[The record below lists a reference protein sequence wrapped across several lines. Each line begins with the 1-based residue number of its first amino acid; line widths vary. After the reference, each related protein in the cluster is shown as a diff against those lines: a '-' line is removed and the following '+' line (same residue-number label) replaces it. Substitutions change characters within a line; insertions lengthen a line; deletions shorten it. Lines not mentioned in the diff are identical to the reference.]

1 MRSIEALKES
11 KNYKK
16 YRFYRGPTLRET
28 GDLFYF
34 HDEANMSV
42 WDNGKCIIV
51 SYQDVRTE
59 YKKREDGWK
68 CTVSYKY
75 NDYPVY
81 YLTEEKM
88 DENIGQFIQY
98 HQNKEAD
105 Q

>member
-1 MRSIEALKES
+1 MKSIEALKES

-16 YRFYRGPTLRET
+16 YRIYHGAVPREV

-34 HDEANMSV
+34 EDGANMSV
-42 WDNGKCIIV
+42 WDNGKFIRL
-51 SYQDVRTE
+51 SYQDVCTQ
-59 YKKREDGWK
+59 YKKRENEWK
-68 CTVSYKY
+68 CKVSYKY

-88 DENIGQFIQY
+88 DENIGQFIEY

-105 Q
+105 K